1 MTISEPVWSVEEAC
15 LKKQIY
21 YGSDRAV
28 NHLSVA
34 RNAQGRRFNSKIARL
49 ATGKTMKSV

>member
-1 MTISEPVWSVEEAC
+1 MYRMTISEPVWSVEEAC

-34 RNAQGRRFNSKIARL
+34 RNAQGRPVLIARSQDWRL
-49 ATGKTMKSV
+49 ERQ